1 MTLLP
6 TRALTR
12 AWWLGLLLG
21 VPGVLLARPDLLALA
36 APFVAYVAWAHVRRP
51 TSAPTVRTRP
61 RAATMAEGDATELT
75 VEAGTPG
82 GLTAVQWDGGGRVD
96 FDVVGGARVAAEPEV
111 TVAAVPDRWGRY
123 ALPGATVAVTDGT
136 GAWRATGE
144 GTPVV
149 LTVRPDVQRLEGAT
163 GVSRPIG
170 ISGIHRSRD
179 RGDGTD
185 LSDVRP
191 FRAGDRLRRINW
203 RVSSRARD
211 LHVNS
216 MLVERDTDVL
226 VVVDTLTEYG
236 SGVRDATTSVD
247 LAARALTAIT
257 AHYVG
262 FGDRVAIHDL
272 GGRIRH
278 VRPGSGPHQAQ
289 AVLTALSRMRRQ
301 GAEERLFR
309 RVPHV
314 ADGTLVFFLSTLLD
328 PHVRD
333 ELVRLRRLGGE
344 VVAVDTLPETLGR
357 TAGIRDFRPDTLLG
371 EAWVLRRLERDDAL
385 ARLQELGIPVA
396 PWRGPGSLAAV
407 LLAMEAARSAP
418 RRLR

>member
-1 MTLLP
+1 M
-6 TRALTR
+6 
-12 AWWLGLLLG
+12 
-21 VPGVLLARPDLLALA
+21 
-36 APFVAYVAWAHVRRP
+36 
-51 TSAPTVRTRP
+51 
-61 RAATMAEGDATELT
+61 
-75 VEAGTPG
+75 
-82 GLTAVQWDGGGRVD
+82 
-96 FDVVGGARVAAEPEV
+96 
-111 TVAAVPDRWGRY
+111 
-123 ALPGATVAVTDGT
+123 
-136 GAWRATGE
+136 
-144 GTPVV
+144 V

-203 RVSSRARD
+203 RVSSRARE

-236 SGVRDATTSVD
+236 AGTRDAITSVD

-262 FGDRVAIHDL
+262 FGDRVAIHDV
-272 GGRIRH
+272 GGRLRRL
-278 VRPGSGPHQAQ
+278 RPGSGPCQAQ

-301 GAEERLFR
+301 GSEERLFR

-328 PHVRD
+328 PSVRD

-344 VVAVDTLPETLGR
+344 VVAVDTLPDGLGR
-357 TAGIRDFRPDTLLG
+357 AARIPDFRPDTLLG
-371 EAWVLRRLERDDAL
+371 EAWVLRRLERDDAV

-396 PWRGPGSLAAV
+396 PWRGPTSLAAV
-407 LLAMEAARSAP
+407 LRAMEAARSAP

>member
-51 TSAPTVRTRP
+51 TSAPPGRTRP
-61 RAATMAEGDATELT
+61 RSATIAEGDAAELT

-136 GAWRATGE
+136 GAWRAQGE

-278 VRPGSGPHQAQ
+278 VRPGSGPRQAQ